1 MMHVLFGCWFPCAG
15 ALYVLPSS
23 CRPFL
28 PPSLLCPFAIRFLST
43 LTTCFDPAKHRVL
56 NVLIRLMFAFDAYS
70 LWRSA
75 VGTCTCGVSC
85 AVCMNA
91 LSGVLP
97 HVVARRKRC
106 ITNYLAPFEQISETH
121 GNSRFT
127 AKDIHKFGKAP
138 SLITRLHKNDVIA
151 CRESLMI
158 YLTAEGRLCFLFDFL
173 IRHLRCRTLSYL
185 RRCYW
190 DWKRSLQIFLSPPAR
205 WESLGFNPAPTTPHH
220 TELPASSA
228 WTASLLASH
237 LYTATLLSDRW

>member
-1 MMHVLFGCWFPCAG
+1 
-15 ALYVLPSS
+15 
-23 CRPFL
+23 
-28 PPSLLCPFAIRFLST
+28 
-43 LTTCFDPAKHRVL
+43 
-56 NVLIRLMFAFDAYS
+56 MFAFDAYS

-97 HVVARRKRC
+97 HVVARRKCC

-190 DWKRSLQIFLSPPAR
+190 KRCFANLFFP
-205 WESLGFNPAPTTPHH
+205 
-220 TELPASSA
+220 
-228 WTASLLASH
+228 TASMDSQLAGQN
-237 LYTATLLSDRW
+237 LYTATLQRALQPSGRTNPNAMASFPGPYRPQPLPERMSDRMPVYLYLSICLSV